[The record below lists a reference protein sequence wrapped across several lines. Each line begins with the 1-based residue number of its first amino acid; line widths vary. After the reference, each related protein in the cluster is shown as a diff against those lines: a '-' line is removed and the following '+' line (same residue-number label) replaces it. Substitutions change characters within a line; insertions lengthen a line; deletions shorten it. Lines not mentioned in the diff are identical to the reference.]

1 MMDKQRLVE
10 VLEQVKATSEKRK
23 FTQSVEFE
31 LKLKNVDASKPENS
45 FTETHPLP
53 KGLSAKRR
61 SVCVF
66 ADGASLPR
74 ARESGADAVM
84 TRSDIE
90 ALAGDKKAVKKLA
103 KKYDFFVADATL
115 MPLIGRVMGQVLGPR
130 GKMPTPFPV
139 NADPK
144 PIVERLRNS
153 VLVKLKGQPV
163 IRCMVGSEDMD
174 ADDLAEN
181 ILDLVNYTTQK
192 VKGGRAALDHAL
204 VKLTMSKPVKIEFR

>member
-10 VLEQVKATSEKRK
+10 VLEQVKTTSEKRK
-23 FTQSVEFE
+23 FIQSVEFE

-53 KGLSAKRR
+53 KGLSTKRR

-139 NADPK
+139 NNNPSKNLHISHFKLHIINNNVPSIRWLAST
-144 PIVERLRNS
+144 LR
-153 VLVKLKGQPV
+153 VKTCLIQYK
-163 IRCMVGSEDMD
+163 
-174 ADDLAEN
+174 LFT
-181 ILDLVNYTTQK
+181 LD
-192 VKGGRAALDHAL
+192 
-204 VKLTMSKPVKIEFR
+204 